1 MTDLKAKP
9 FYLQDEDIEW
19 VNQTLAG
26 MTLDEKV
33 GQLFCLIAYT
43 SEEEQL
49 RSLAR
54 DVKAGGVMC
63 RPMPTAEAMD
73 TIRILQENSK
83 IPMLI
88 SANLEAGGNGIA
100 VEGTRVGSHMQIAAT
115 EDDSLAYKAG
125 AVCGREGSAV
135 GANWG
140 FAPIIDIDYNFR
152 NPITNTRTFGSDPER
167 VRRMGAAYAKGM
179 QDHGVAAS
187 VKHFPGD
194 GVDELDQ
201 HLAISINGLSTAEWD
216 QTYGKA
222 YEHAIGE
229 GALTVMIGHIMQ
241 PAYSRY
247 FNPALTD
254 EELLPASLS
263 YDLTTRLLKE
273 KLGFNGLVVTDAS
286 SMAGMVIPMH
296 RSKAVPQAIAAGC
309 DMFLF
314 TRNMEED
321 LSYMKQGIE
330 DGTITPERLEDALR
344 KILALKASLGLH
356 RKKQDG
362 TLIPNLETA
371 RQILAAEEHK
381 AWAQEIA
388 ARSITLVKEEGGVLP
403 LSPAKHRRVLLYPL
417 QSGQS
422 YFAAAAD
429 NSITEFK
436 QLLEQK
442 GFEVEQF
449 NPSKGMEG
457 LLKAYQDYVD
467 QYDVILY
474 VATLATKSNQTT
486 VRIEWAQP
494 MGADVP
500 VFQAEIPTVFISLE
514 NPYHLLDVPRVK
526 TFINT
531 YGTSDIVLRELVDK
545 LTGNSEFRGISP
557 VDPFCGRWDARI

>member
-1 MTDLKAKP
+1 
-9 FYLQDEDIEW
+9 
-19 VNQTLAG
+19 
-26 MTLDEKV
+26 
-33 GQLFCLIAYT
+33 
-43 SEEEQL
+43 
-49 RSLAR
+49 
-54 DVKAGGVMC
+54 
-63 RPMPTAEAMD
+63 
-73 TIRILQENSK
+73 
-83 IPMLI
+83 
-88 SANLEAGGNGIA
+88 
-100 VEGTRVGSHMQIAAT
+100 
-115 EDDSLAYKAG
+115 
-125 AVCGREGSAV
+125 
-135 GANWG
+135 
-140 FAPIIDIDYNFR
+140 
-152 NPITNTRTFGSDPER
+152 
-167 VRRMGAAYAKGM
+167 
-179 QDHGVAAS
+179 
-187 VKHFPGD
+187 
-194 GVDELDQ
+194 
-201 HLAISINGLSTAEWD
+201 
-216 QTYGKA
+216 
-222 YEHAIGE
+222 
-229 GALTVMIGHIMQ
+229 
-241 PAYSRY
+241 
-247 FNPALTD
+247 
-254 EELLPASLS
+254 
-263 YDLTTRLLKE
+263 
-273 KLGFNGLVVTDAS
+273 
-286 SMAGMVIPMH
+286 
-296 RSKAVPQAIAAGC
+296 
-309 DMFLF
+309 
-314 TRNMEED
+314 
-321 LSYMKQGIE
+321 MKQGIE